1 MPATLLGGIVINEIL
16 VDPNGANNFDTDGN
30 GTAAAN
36 DEFVE
41 LYNTS
46 SSAIDISGL
55 ELWDDGVGHW
65 FTFPP
70 ESELQPDARAVV
82 AVGVQTGGSLPTGGP
97 DDLTFD
103 NGRGS
108 AVINNGGDNVVV
120 YDPANDEFIQATF
133 NGDAADDPPNDY
145 AGFSATATRS
155 GVTEDFGNDT
165 DGLSLQRESD
175 GNTDVTSDTP
185 TPGTVNVCF
194 ADGTVLATSQGEIAI
209 EDLTPGDRLLTSDR
223 GAQTVRWVYRKT
235 WSRAQ
240 VLADPRRRPVCIR
253 SGSFGAGLPRRDL
266 LVSQQHRILVSGP
279 IVRRMFD
286 TDQVFLP
293 AKSLL
298 HLSGVGLIVPAE
310 SVSYYH
316 ILLDHH
322 EVLFANGIAAES
334 LHLGPM
340 AVASIPPAALEEVET
355 LLGASIDALS
365 RPLARPNSK
374 FRKATRLVERHV
386 KNSRPLQ
393 SVA

>member
-1 MPATLLGGIVINEIL
+1 MPATLLGGIAINEIL

-36 DEFVE
+36 DEFIE

-82 AVGVQTGGSLPTGGP
+82 VVGVQTGGSLPTGGP

-165 DGLSLQRESD
+165 DGLSLQRASD
-175 GNTDVTSDTP
+175 GSDSFTSDTP
-185 TPGTVNVCF
+185 TPVKVNVCF
-194 ADGTVLATSQGEIAI
+194 ADGTRLATPQGEIAI
-209 EDLTPGDRLLTSDR
+209 ENLAQGDKLLTADR
-223 GAQTVRWVYRKT
+223 GAQTVRWVYHKT

-240 VLADPRRRPVCIR
+240 VLADPGRRPVCIR

-286 TDQVFLP
+286 ADQVFLP
-293 AKSLL
+293 AKTLL
-298 HLSGVGLIVPAE
+298 CLPGVTLISPDE

-340 AVASIPPAALEEVET
+340 ALASIPPDALDEVEA
-355 LLGASIDALS
+355 LLGARIETLSHPLS
-365 RPLARPNSK
+365 RPCSNA
-374 FRKATRLVERHV
+374 RKASRLIERHLW
-386 KNSRPLQ
+386 NSRPLP